1 MIQHITEVREFAGD
15 DTEIKSLVDEGSF
28 GEGQGSSMPPSAVNS
43 VLEQINL
50 VLLNFATSCVLLGYL
65 NSTQFFGF
73 QGTFCASMESGSG
86 RDYAGSQLYRKILD
100 RLGFNF
106 TEAMVRAFSQ
116 LECSAIN
123 F

>member
-50 VLLNFATSCVLLGYL
+50 VLLNVATSCVLLGYL

-86 RDYAGSQLYRKILD
+86 RDYMLEASYTEKFWIALVSIL
-100 RLGFNF
+100 LKPWFGHFHN
-106 TEAMVRAFSQ
+106 
-116 LECSAIN
+116 
-123 F
+123 